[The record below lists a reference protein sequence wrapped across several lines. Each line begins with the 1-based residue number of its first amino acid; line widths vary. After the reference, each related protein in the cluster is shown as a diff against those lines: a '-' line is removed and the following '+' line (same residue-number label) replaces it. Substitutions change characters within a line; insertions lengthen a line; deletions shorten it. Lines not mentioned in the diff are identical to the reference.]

1 MAAENEAL
9 LEIAGVLEAMRS
21 AIVNG
26 DGVAY
31 NPMEVFLAAMQ
42 ATLQMLAGGTPSKI
56 VLPNILN
63 PAGLSDTAV
72 ARFCNGVIIGAP
84 YSPSGTPAG
93 TATQNNIPADG
104 SAAASITFATPFAS
118 VLTALFTSAPY
129 NYNGGDNASLS
140 VVENSRSLDGFEV
153 TVSGGAPSS
162 TCSLDYLPY
171 GV

>member
-1 MAAENEAL
+1 MAENEAL

-21 AIVNG
+21 AIING
-26 DGVAY
+26 DGVVY

-56 VLPNILN
+56 ILPNILN

-72 ARFCNGVIIGAP
+72 ARFCNGVIVGVP

-93 TATQNNIPADG
+93 TATQAGVPADG
-104 SAAASITFATPFAS
+104 SAPASITFQTPFAS

-129 NYNGGDNASLS
+129 AYTGGDNASLS
-140 VVENSRSLDGFEV
+140 VVENSRSLEGFEV
-153 TVSGGAPSS
+153 TVSGGATGS

-171 GV
+171 GS